1 MGPCLHTDN
10 IFWLTRNCCFD
21 GLILSPGPK
30 VLGAP
35 EPQAPGGPGPKP
47 LQPGPK
53 PLRPFLCAVLAAEFE
68 LILSRQKVE
77 HADQGAHARLSSRIG
92 HVCNNNAVL
101 VLHSPGNMA
110 SCADGFPTQ
119 QLKTVKLLSPGS
131 LALTDL
137 VALFGLVPAAENPQ
151 GLGFRL
157 SRFLRLWVGGLSR
170 RLLSPAW
177 PSWSSADA
185 RLAKLCL

>member
-1 MGPCLHTDN
+1 M
-10 IFWLTRNCCFD
+10 R
-21 GLILSPGPK
+21 SPGSLVWTNLVASRHESLRFRLASATSARINGAWWPK
-30 VLGAP
+30 
-35 EPQAPGGPGPKP
+35 PQAREGPGLKPLEPGPKP
-47 LQPGPK
+47 L
-53 PLRPFLCAVLAAEFE
+53 
-68 LILSRQKVE
+68 VE

-92 HVCNNNAVL
+92 HVCKNNAVL

-110 SCADGFPTQ
+110 FCADWFPTQ
-119 QLKTVKLLSPGS
+119 QLKIAKLLSPGS
-131 LALTDL
+131 LAWTNR
-137 VALFGLVPAAENPQ
+137 VALIGLVPAAENPQ

-157 SRFLRLWVGGLSR
+157 LRFLRLWIGGLSR